1 MRSGLFFGPV
11 SQNTS
16 LVIAVNLSS
25 TLAPRL
31 LTGVALFS
39 RNVIL
44 MSTTT
49 TVQSNTPT
57 RNATS
62 RSLFSSFLVC
72 HMRLHWSY
80 DTYSCDA
87 TVCSYN
93 MDALTLV
100 GLAPRLEHVQTFTNQ
115 QMTRSAVLTTHASA
129 S

>member
-1 MRSGLFFGPV
+1 MR
-11 SQNTS
+11 
-16 LVIAVNLSS
+16 
-25 TLAPRL
+25 RR
-31 LTGVALFS
+31 VAYFL
-39 RNVIL
+39 
-44 MSTTT
+44 
-49 TVQSNTPT
+49 
-57 RNATS
+57 
-62 RSLFSSFLVC
+62 RSLCAICVC
-72 HMRLHWSY
+72 FWSY